1 VKTNF
6 NLLRKRKYT
15 YLYFLINLY
24 MKNNYSVNVIYKE
37 RFGKTFKIINLLLI
51 VLVLNACKRDF
62 SALNNIRSMDDL
74 VIPSGFKWENSRDV
88 NFNIAINDL
97 KFLDDLHLISIYDKD
112 PALGGELLA
121 KGSATSLSPFL
132 TTIYLAS
139 TIKEVYIV
147 KTAPDNTKF
156 GQKVEAKSKDIKLTV
171 TSSSIKKVASI
182 NKTMSISANDLAIK
196 ITEADCNVGCTQIIT
211 TNNTNLNVNNGD
223 VICVTA
229 DNITIGFNAN
239 GGTIKI
245 CGKNVTIQNATLN
258 NSAKLIVS
266 TSGSII
272 LNSLNMNGQSSALE
286 NHGTIS
292 LNGSFS
298 TGGSVSN
305 FGNINVKGDF
315 NLNSGSQFINYE
327 TLKVTSSFTINTVNE
342 VKNYG
347 SIDITSNFQINS
359 NANFT
364 NYCKVLVV
372 ADFINNSKLNNYSY
386 IKVNK
391 KSTVNSNAA
400 SSFYDESMLSTS
412 DMTINGNVNGSGG
425 VSLIKVLKN
434 SIINS
439 SGIVKGQLQY
449 CDENGIE
456 TNNGKFTDGAI
467 RSCSVYIPRSECN
480 TEGNGIAAIIDTDND
495 GISDLLDEY
504 PDDPTKAFNN
514 YYPSGSSDGKATL
527 AFEDNWPKK
536 GDYDLNDVVIS
547 YQYKIVTNAE
557 NKVVQVHGDFYLNA
571 TGGGFYNGFG
581 VEFPLKTSQAKNVVG
596 GVLEAGQENAVIIL
610 FTNMRQEMENWNTKP
625 GNPTSAPIR
634 YQISFDDMSG
644 TSLKDFG
651 LGVYNPFIWNGS
663 NGFGRGHEV
672 HLPGMKPT
680 SLADQSLLGK
690 DDDDSEVSLNRYYL
704 TSNGL
709 PWGINIPVNS
719 FDYPNEMSNIFRAYL
734 KFPGWAQS
742 GGTKFTDWYVNK
754 SDGYRNNDHI
764 YK

>member
-1 VKTNF
+1 MFTLFSSKA
-6 NLLRKRKYT
+6 
-15 YLYFLINLY
+15 
-24 MKNNYSVNVIYKE
+24 
-37 RFGKTFKIINLLLI
+37 FKITNLILVI
-51 VLVLNACKRDF
+51 LVLNACKRDF
-62 SALNNIRSMDDL
+62 SALNNIQSMDDL
-74 VIPSGFKWENSRDV
+74 VIPTNFKWETSRDV

-112 PALGGELLA
+112 PSSGGQILA
-121 KGSATSLSPFL
+121 KGSATSSSPFL
-132 TTIYLAS
+132 STIYLAS
-139 TIKEVYIV
+139 NIKEVYIL

-156 GQKVEAKSKDIKLTV
+156 GQKVEVKTKDVKLTV
-171 TSSSIKKVASI
+171 SNTSIKKVASI
-182 NKTMSISANDLAIK
+182 NKTMSISDNDLAVK
-196 ITEADCNVGCTQIIT
+196 LAEADCNVGCTQTIT
-211 TNNTNLNVNNGD
+211 TNNSNINVNNGD

-245 CGKNVTIQNATLN
+245 CGKNVTIQNANLN

-266 TSGSII
+266 ESGSII
-272 LNSLNMNGQSSALE
+272 LNSLNMNGQASVLQ
-286 NHGTIS
+286 NHGTVSI
-292 LNGSFS
+292 NGSFS
-298 TGGSVSN
+298 PGGSVLNYGSL
-305 FGNINVKGDF
+305 NVKGDL
-315 NLNSGSQFINYE
+315 NLNSGSKFINYE
-327 TLKVTSSFTINTVNE
+327 VLKVTNSFNINTVNLVE
-342 VKNYG
+342 NYG
-347 SIDITSNFQINS
+347 NINVTSNFQINS

-364 NYCKVLVV
+364 NYCKVLVGGN
-372 ADFINNSKLNNYSY
+372 FINNSVFNNYSY
-386 IKVNK
+386 IKVSQR
-391 KSTVNSNAA
+391 STINSNA
-400 SSFYDESMLSTS
+400 SSIFNNGAMLTTL
-412 DMTINGNVNGSGG
+412 DMTINGSVNGVGD

-434 SIINS
+434 STINS
-439 SGIVKGQLQY
+439 SGIIKGQLQY

-456 TNNGKFTDGAI
+456 TNYGKIIEGAI
-467 RSCSVYIPRSECN
+467 RSCSVYIAKSECN
-480 TEGNGIAAIIDTDND
+480 TEGNGVAAIIDTDND

-504 PDDPTKAFNN
+504 PNDPTKAFNN
-514 YYPSGSSDGKATL
+514 YYPSSAVDGKATL

-536 GDYDLNDVVIS
+536 GDYDLNDLVIS
-547 YQYKIVTNAE
+547 YQYKIVTNAQ
-557 NKVVQVHGDFYLNA
+557 NKVVQVNGDFYLNA
-571 TGGGFYNGFG
+571 TGGGYYNGFG
-581 VEFPLKTSQAKNVVG
+581 VEFPLKASQAKNVVG

-625 GNPTSAPIR
+625 NDPTSEPIR
-634 YQISFDDMSG
+634 YQISFDDISG
-644 TSLKDFG
+644 TQLKDFG

-663 NGFGRGHEV
+663 NGFGRGYEV

-690 DDDDSEVSLNRYYL
+690 DDDDSQVSINRYYL

-754 SDGYRNNDHI
+754 SDGFRNNDHI